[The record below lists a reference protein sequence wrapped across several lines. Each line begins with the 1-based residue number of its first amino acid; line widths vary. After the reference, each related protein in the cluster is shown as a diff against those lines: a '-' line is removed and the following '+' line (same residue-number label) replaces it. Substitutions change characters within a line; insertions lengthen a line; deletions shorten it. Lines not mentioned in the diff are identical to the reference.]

1 MEEGVQSNN
10 SEHSNYYE
18 ANKSIHR
25 SNFKESI
32 KGVNSGAQSLFDN
45 SEVRSDTNNIEHSEN
60 LFDINFE
67 QKILTIRTGHTQP
80 DTCFN
85 PYAETTESYSGESL
99 SQSPELMPTEQPK
112 NAKKLKSKRN
122 VKNIKRSPTDPI
134 RKQIGG
140 KSKSK

>member
-10 SEHSNYYE
+10 SEHSYYYE

-32 KGVNSGAQSLFDN
+32 KGLNSGAQSVFDN

-85 PYAETTESYSGESL
+85 PYAETTESYSCESL
-99 SQSPELMPTEQPK
+99 SQSPELMPSEQPK
-112 NAKKLKSKRN
+112 NSKKLKSKN
-122 VKNIKRSPTDPI
+122 NIKNIKRSPTDPI
-134 RKQIGG
+134 GKHIVG

>member
-32 KGVNSGAQSLFDN
+32 KGVNSGVQSVFDN
-45 SEVRSDTNNIEHSEN
+45 SEVKSDTNNIEHSEN
-60 LFDINFE
+60 LLDINFE
-67 QKILTIRTGHTQP
+67 HKILTIVTGHTQT

-99 SQSPELMPTEQPK
+99 SQSPERIVTEQPK
-112 NAKKLKSKRN
+112 KPKKLKSKRKAEN
-122 VKNIKRSPTDPI
+122 FKRSPTDPS
-134 RKQIGG
+134 RR
-140 KSKSK
+140 